1 MLPGNGIVPGVA
13 AVTLNVFVPVLNNV
27 GITPLLVSFAS
38 LKKNAPKRSPQ
49 LSEIRSILS
58 TIATAPLVSPT
69 NCAPT
74 TT

>member
-1 MLPGNGIVPGVA
+1 MPGDA

-27 GITPLLVSFAS
+27 GLTPLLVLFAF

-58 TIATAPLVSPT
+58 TVATALLVSPT